1 MAFTVDQLIRE
12 AGDLPPMPQ
21 VATRALSMIRNPET
35 SASSVAGVLAVDQVL
50 AGLILRWANSAYY
63 GLQHR
68 VATVQQGVMVL
79 GLNVVR
85 DLLLASAV
93 APYLN
98 RAVPG
103 YDLKRGD
110 LWRHSMGVAIGAKWV
125 AERHGWKFGDEAYH
139 AGLLC
144 DIGKLAFEKLLRG
157 TDTSQPEWNKAS
169 FLELE
174 RALFGIDHAMLG
186 AEMARR
192 WRLPENLVST
202 IQYHHDPASYPP
214 GQPSNLQIIASV
226 HVADAAMMMMGVG
239 IGKDGLRYP
248 FEQMAL
254 NSLNLNEQDM
264 IELVEH
270 VTVQIQLA
278 EAFITGDFKNV

>member
-1 MAFTVDQLIRE
+1 MVFTVDQLIRE

-21 VATRALSMIRNPET
+21 VAQRALSLIRHPET
-35 SASSVAGVLAVDQVL
+35 SATQVAGVLAVDQVL
-50 AGLILRWANSAYY
+50 AGLVLRWANSAYY

-68 VATVQQGVMVL
+68 VATVQQAVMVL

-110 LWRHSMGVAIGAKWV
+110 LWRHSLGVAIGAKWV
-125 AERHGWKFGDEAYH
+125 SERHGWKFGDEAYH

-157 TDTSQPEWNKAS
+157 TDTSQAEWQKAS

-174 RALFGIDHAMLG
+174 KALFGIDHATLG

-192 WRLPENLVST
+192 WRLPEELVMA
-202 IQYHHDPASYPP
+202 IQFHHSPGLAS
-214 GQPSNLQIIASV
+214 QENKLLVASV
-226 HVADAAMMMMGVG
+226 HVADAAMMMMGIG
-239 IGKDGLRYP
+239 IGKDGLRYSLEP
-248 FEQMAL
+248 EAL
-254 NSLNLNEQDM
+254 QRLNLNDQD
-264 IELVEH
+264 ILELVDFI
-270 VTVQIQLA
+270 TNQIQLA
-278 EAFITGDFKNV
+278 EAFIGGEGKNGFS

>member
-21 VATRALSMIRNPET
+21 VAQRALSLIRNPET
-35 SASSVAGVLAVDQVL
+35 SVSSVAGVLAVDQVL

-192 WRLPENLVST
+192 WRLPENLVHT
-202 IQYHHDPASYPP
+202 IQYHHDPAGVPP
-214 GQPSNLQIIASV
+214 ALQGNLQIISSV

-248 FEQMAL
+248 FEPQAL
-254 NSLNLNEQDM
+254 TCLNINEQDM
-264 IELVEH
+264 IDLVEH
-270 VTVQIQLA
+270 ISVQIQLA
-278 EAFITGDFKNV
+278 EAFITGESKNV

>member
-1 MAFTVDQLIRE
+1 MVFTVDQLIRE

-21 VATRALSMIRNPET
+21 VAQRALSLIRHPET
-35 SASSVAGVLAVDQVL
+35 SATQVAGVLAVDQVL
-50 AGLILRWANSAYY
+50 TGLVLRWANSAYY

-68 VATVQQGVMVL
+68 VATVQQAVMVL

-98 RAVPG
+98 RAVIG
-103 YDLKRGD
+103 YDLKRGE
-110 LWRHSMGVAIGAKWV
+110 LWRHSMGVAMGAKWI
-125 AERHGWKFGDEAYH
+125 ADRRGWKFGDEAYH

-157 TDTSQPEWNKAS
+157 TDTGQAEWQKAS

-174 RALFGIDHAMLG
+174 KALFGIDHAMLG

-192 WRLPENLVST
+192 WRLPEELVMA
-202 IQYHHDPASYPP
+202 IQYHHNPASAAKE
-214 GQPSNLQIIASV
+214 NRLIVASV

-239 IGKDGLRYP
+239 IGKDGLRYSLDP
-248 FEQMAL
+248 EAL
-254 NSLNLNEQDM
+254 QRLNLNDQD
-264 IELVEH
+264 ILDLVDFISD
-270 VTVQIQLA
+270 QIQLA
-278 EAFITGDFKNV
+278 EAFIGGEGKNGFS